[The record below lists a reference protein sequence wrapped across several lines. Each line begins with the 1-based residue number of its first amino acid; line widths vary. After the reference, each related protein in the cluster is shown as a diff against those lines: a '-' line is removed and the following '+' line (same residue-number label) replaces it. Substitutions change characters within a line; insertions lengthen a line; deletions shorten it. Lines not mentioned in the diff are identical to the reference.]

1 MYNKYFQAMRKKGVA
16 FLKQFKNSSSVCN
29 SSLYSEGESK
39 AFMYWAISDYYS
51 STEIVVDDLPLEKE
65 LDTFIETFRK
75 ANIHVLVLIN
85 KAEKQIKKLENR
97 GCTIVGLCKVFQQET
112 MLYRGELEIIKG
124 TKILL

>member
-1 MYNKYFQAMRKKGVA
+1 MRKKGVA